1 MNQFMV
7 EVNLPDTLT
16 EEFILLIPQQR
27 EYLDNMFNRGVI
39 ANYTLAMDRSK
50 LWVTMVVQSAKD
62 VRQIMD
68 DFPIADYIEYTVHQ
82 LAFSNSASAI
92 IPEIS
97 LN

>member
-1 MNQFMV
+1 M
-7 EVNLPDTLT
+7 PDSLT
-16 EEFILLIPQQR
+16 QEFILLIPQQR

>member
-1 MNQFMV
+1 M
-7 EVNLPDTLT
+7 PDTLT

>member
-7 EVNLPDTLT
+7 EVNLPEALT
-16 EEFILLIPQQR
+16 QEFILLIPSQR
-27 EYLDNMFNRGVI
+27 EYMDDMFNRGVI
-39 ANYTLAMDRSK
+39 SNYTLSMDRSK
-50 LWVTMVVQSAKD
+50 LWVTMIVQTVKD

-68 DFPIADYIEYTVHQ
+68 EFPIVDYIEYTVHQ

>member
-1 MNQFMV
+1 
-7 EVNLPDTLT
+7 
-16 EEFILLIPQQR
+16 
-27 EYLDNMFNRGVI
+27 
-39 ANYTLAMDRSK
+39 MDRSK
-50 LWVTMVVQSAKD
+50 LWVTMVVQTVKD